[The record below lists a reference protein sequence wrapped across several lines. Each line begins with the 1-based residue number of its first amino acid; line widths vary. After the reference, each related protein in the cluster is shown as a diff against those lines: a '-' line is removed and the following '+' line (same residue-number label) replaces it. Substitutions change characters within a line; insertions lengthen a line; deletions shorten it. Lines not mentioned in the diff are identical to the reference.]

1 MGNYIIDLYYRIVG
15 YENSVS
21 CFLNKII
28 DNIKNLLY
36 LYDKNKISLGIWDKL
51 DDKLSNL
58 YKSNTNILQNN
69 IPNIPRI
76 LNDRDITPSIDLG
89 NNNAT
94 NLINGLLITLDT
106 FSYSIFVNI

>member
-69 IPNIPRI
+69 IPRI

-106 FSYSIFVNI
+106 SSYSNFANT